1 MNEWLNI
8 EVLTDILGSKE
19 DTILKRIKR
28 GKYTQTR
35 QVPGHR
41 KDGRS
46 AGRNGLIWQV
56 NINDPAIPA
65 EARERYLTCR
75 GRELATACAASG
87 EPLDTTILKSIGVN
101 PESETVKSA
110 VTAGR
115 KNRKRIEQESADRRR
130 MLELSLARFNQLP
143 EKRQRPALARR
154 ELLKARA
161 AFCLAAGKKADNTQ
175 WGGLFVKEY
184 NAGRVDLPAPVR
196 EEIPQTT
203 LRTLRRWQERYD
215 EGGMYALADG
225 YVSRAGGTTLTD
237 EQQRLAI
244 AMQVEFP
251 GCSAQKVADALE
263 ARRMPAGYHAVA
275 RFVTR
280 WKKEHASLLLFMT
293 NPDEW
298 KNRHMFAFGDAS
310 EEIQRLNQLWEM
322 DSTPG
327 DIMLIDGRHT
337 VIGCID
343 IHSRRPRLLVSPSS
357 KATAV
362 AALMRRCVLEWGVP
376 EGIKTDNGK
385 DYVAAHIER
394 ILEALQ
400 VEHLLCPPFTPEAKP
415 HIERFLGVF
424 SHGIVELLPGY
435 IGHSVADRKA
445 IEARKSFAQRLM
457 TSGETVEVSLT
468 SVQLQEICDRWV
480 DAVYMHDRHGGLD
493 GKTPAEMVREWTAP
507 IRVIEDPRALDVL
520 LHPAHKDGGYRVI
533 GKKGVTIDC
542 RHYMADEFAGMEG
555 DRVRVAVDDT
565 DLAHAYIFSET
576 GEFLCVAECPGW
588 KDISA
593 ADLAAHAKATQKA
606 LMAEQRRELKELTR
620 QAKARTVP
628 EDILAYREE
637 RIATIVEFPKQTT
650 VHVTPALEE
659 AAKAVMGRQE
669 RPETPP
675 ERIEL
680 PPEVLEGERRRE
692 ELHRQKVVSL
702 AESRKMRDIQK
713 PADIYYM
720 ILDRIKDQTVTAYQ
734 LQWKK
739 DFEYWEETTKKTGL
753 MKADPYCFN
762 DPEEKETEKKTENQ

>member
-1 MNEWLNI
+1 MDEWI
-8 EVLTDILGSKE
+8 SVEVLRNMLGITE
-19 DTILKRIKR
+19 RGVRQGIQR
-28 GKYTQTR
+28 GKFTQAR
-35 QVPGHR
+35 QVKGLG
-41 KDGRS
+41 KNGKS
-46 AGRNGLIWQV
+46 VGKNGLIWQV

-65 EARERYLTCR
+65 AVRERYLAER
-75 GRELATACAASG
+75 GRELVNACAASG
-87 EPLDTTILKSIGVN
+87 EPLDAVVLKSIGVN
-101 PESETVKSA
+101 PESETVKA
-110 VTAGR
+110 AAAAGR
-115 KNRKRIEQESADRRR
+115 EARKKSARDKEDHSR

-161 AFCLAAGKKADNTQ
+161 AFCLAAGKKPDNTQ
-175 WGGLFVKEY
+175 WIGLFVKEY
-184 NAGRVDLPAPVR
+184 NAARVELPAYVR
-196 EEIPQTT
+196 EEIPQTSA
-203 LRTLRRWQERYD
+203 RTLRRWQDRYD
-215 EGGMYALADG
+215 EGGMSALADG
-225 YVSRAGGTTLTD
+225 YAVRSGTSLNE

-251 GCSAQKVADALE
+251 GCSTQKVADALE

-280 WKKEHASLLLFMT
+280 WKKQHASLLLFMT

-310 EEIQRLNQLWEM
+310 EAIQRLNQLWEM

-327 DIMLIDGRHT
+327 DIMLTDGRHT

-343 IHSRRPRLLVSPSS
+343 VYPRRARLLVSPSS

-362 AALMRRCVLEWGVP
+362 AALMRRCILEWGVP

-394 ILEALQ
+394 ILEALE

-415 HIERFLGVF
+415 HIERFLGAF

-457 TSGETVEVSLT
+457 SSGETVEVSLT

-480 DAVYMHDRHGGLD
+480 DAVYMHDRHSGLD
-493 GKTPAEMVREWTAP
+493 GATPAELVRAWTSP
-507 IRVIEDPRALDVL
+507 IRAVEDTRALDVL
-520 LHPAHKDGGYRVI
+520 LHPAHKDGGYRII
-533 GKKGVTIDC
+533 GKKGVVIDC
-542 RHYMADEFAGMEG
+542 RNYISADFAGMEG

-576 GEFLCVAECPGW
+576 GEFLCMAECPGW

-593 ADLAAHAKATQKA
+593 ADLAVHAKATQKA
-606 LMAEQRRELKELTR
+606 IMAEQRRELKELTR

-628 EDILAYREE
+628 EDILIYREE
-637 RIATIVEFPKQTT
+637 RIATIAEFPKPTT
-650 VHVTPALEE
+650 PHITPALEE

-669 RPETPP
+669 RPEAPP
-675 ERIEL
+675 EVIEL

-692 ELHRQKVVSL
+692 ELHRQKVISL
-702 AESRKMRDIQK
+702 AESRKLRDIQK

-720 ILDRIKDQTVTAYQ
+720 ILDRIKNKTVTAYQ
-734 LQWKK
+734 MQWKK

-753 MKADPYCFN
+753 IKADPYCFN
-762 DPEEKETEKKTENQ
+762 DPEEKETERKTENQ